1 MGEKTNLHP
10 TTEHPRPGPTG
21 RAGAGNV
28 GGVTGPDVDTSVVV
42 VGAGQAGLSV
52 AYYLRRLGL
61 DPGNEFVLLDR
72 GPGTGGAW
80 QFRWEALRLGYAHKV
95 HDLPGM
101 DELGLSFDTA
111 DKSLPAKDVVA
122 DYYRAYEEHFGL
134 QVVRPAE
141 VTRVEMTAEGFVT
154 TFEGPYGVRD
164 VSSHVLVNATGTWGA
179 PFVPYYP
186 GMNVFEGRHLHTS
199 EYRDA
204 EQFRDQDVVVVGG
217 GTSAIGFLMELEEVA
232 RSLTWVARRPI
243 EFLEGENLNIEG
255 GQSAVALQDEAARMG
270 SALPSIVSTTGVP
283 RSRRIQAAIDRGL
296 LLARPM
302 FSSIEPRGIRWSNG
316 ATRPADAIIWATGF
330 RPELRHLAPLKLR
343 EKSGG
348 ITVGKNVSW
357 KNPRLF
363 FAGYGPTAS
372 TIGANR
378 AGRAIARQVVATL
391 SSLADERRGPLPDER
406 PTTIAD
412 TAEARFLAD

>member
-1 MGEKTNLHP
+1 V
-10 TTEHPRPGPTG
+10 TES
-21 RAGAGNV
+21 
-28 GGVTGPDVDTSVVV
+28 DIDTSVVV

-61 DPGNEFVLLDR
+61 DAGNEFVLLDR

-111 DKSLPAKDVVA
+111 DKSLPARDVVA
-122 DYYRAYEEHFGL
+122 EYYARYEEHYGL
-134 QVVRPAE
+134 QVVRPAD
-141 VTRVEMTAEGFVT
+141 VTRVEMNADGFVV
-154 TFEGPYGVRD
+154 TFEGPYGERE
-164 VSSHVLVNATGTWGA
+164 VSCLALVNATGTWGA

-186 GMNVFEGRHLHTS
+186 GMNLFRGRHLHTA
-199 EYRDA
+199 EYRSA
-204 EQFRDQDVVVVGG
+204 EDFRGQNVVVVGG
-217 GTSAIGFLMELEEVA
+217 GTSAIGFLMELEDVA
-232 RSLTWVARRPI
+232 ESLTWVARRPI
-243 EFLEGENLNIEG
+243 EFLDGENLNIEG
-255 GQSAVALQDEAARMG
+255 GQSAVALQDEAAREG
-270 SALPSIVSTTGVP
+270 RALPSIVSTTGVP

-296 LLARPM
+296 LVARPM
-302 FSSIEPRGIRWSNG
+302 FSTIEADGIRWSNG
-316 ATRPADAIIWATGF
+316 AFRPADAIIWSTGF

-348 ITVGKNVSW
+348 IVVGKNVSW

-372 TIGANR
+372 TIGASR

-391 SSLADERRGPLPDER
+391 STLADERRR
-406 PTTIAD
+406 NAAT
-412 TAEARFLAD
+412 